1 MVQMAGKELLPAI
14 MAYCGQLADSANAVR
29 ACGIDASVQEEILS
43 ELTECLKEA
52 NASLK
57 KLDEAIRNAEQVPEG
72 RERAVALRDNV
83 VPAMEALRR
92 PVDKAEGYV
101 DRRSWPVPTYADLVF
116 EV

>member
-1 MVQMAGKELLPAI
+1 
-14 MAYCGQLADSANAVR
+14 MAYCSQLADSANAVR

-43 ELTECLKEA
+43 EITNCLKEA

-72 RERAVALRDNV
+72 RERAVVLRDEV
-83 VPAMEALRR
+83 VPAMEALRK
-92 PVDKAEGYV
+92 PVDVAEGYV
-101 DRRSWPVPTYADLVF
+101 DRRAWPVPTYADLVF